1 MAQLKKPL
9 QEVRIPF
16 AKMSYTPDVPS
27 TSLSANEYN
36 SGQNVETDVRGIRSM
51 AGDQQILD
59 SLPAGSG
66 PPTFVT
72 SNFRDDGKFW
82 FVVATAATTGQPGQY
97 FASCDTTTWTDITPT
112 APTFNSTAYAQN
124 TNITE
129 GWNGNVLFL
138 NDTLNPPLIWLP
150 PLDPAVPTPP
160 PKLTMYSNQ
169 VPLEISTIA
178 PQSVSEK
185 VITFTEAQLAD
196 PFVVGEYVTVSG
208 VFPDVYNAT
217 WLVMACT
224 TTTVTIFCD
233 VTNAYSN
240 GGQVAPEYSWNFEP
254 TYKSVTA
261 GFLRLYNTPSI
272 GTLLLCGDITKV
284 DQNDVPTRFSTLMR
298 WSQGF
303 IDQVG
308 DPVPAPVTWDSY
320 DPAQIN
326 NSETPLPIRGPILD
340 AFPCNGQ
347 IFVSSYW
354 DTVVIS
360 PLNFSTSDTASL
372 GVRPF
377 NQGRGM
383 LSSNCW
389 ANTDKLVY
397 GLDARDI
404 WVFDGQDF
412 QGLGNQRV
420 KNWLFDQI
428 DPAYYDQIYMQTNT
442 QRNQIEIYYADKDS
456 LVSSNLAAVAI
467 TGTGGQFSCTAT
479 NISIGQEI
487 VVSGTLTGTGTITG
501 YTNPKSYYVI
511 ATNNTTTFTLS
522 ATPSGSAIT
531 TTAGTTAGL
540 TFAQV
545 NRGVP
550 NKMLSYRFDLDCF
563 NAPRDVSN
571 ATFATEA
578 PVYSYDAISGDY
590 TPLLSSRTVVY
601 AQGVAE
607 SKLIQKDQGYSY
619 LDSAPIDSIFRRD
632 NIKLSQ
638 DYSTKVMVHRLLP
651 EVVNLGAVANENN
664 EIPLYPS
671 PGQITI
677 TVEGA
682 NSVGSIAS
690 DNGGS
695 IVAVELYVNAD
706 GTDNTRSP
714 WAQINQNAF
723 RVVSLSL
730 SNTSATDIWMCNAA
744 TWQITEVEDDR

>member
-1 MAQLKKPL
+1 VAQLKKPI

-27 TSLSANEYN
+27 TALSANEYN

-51 AGDQQILD
+51 AGDEQILD
-59 SLPAGSG
+59 NLPNGSG

-82 FVVATAATTGQPGQY
+82 FVVATAAVGATPGKY

-112 APTFNSTAYAQN
+112 APTFDSSQYAQN

-138 NDTLNPPLIWLP
+138 NDTFNPPLIWLP

-160 PKLTMYSNQ
+160 PVLTMYSNQ
-169 VPLEISTIA
+169 VPLDIYSIA
-178 PQSVSEK
+178 PQSVTAK
-185 VITFTEAQLAD
+185 TVTFVTTQDTA
-196 PFVVGEYVTVSG
+196 PFVAGEFVTISQA
-208 VFPDVYNAT
+208 FPDVYNGT
-217 WLVMACT
+217 WEVVSCT
-224 TTTVTIFCD
+224 TTQVVILCD

-240 GGQVAPEYSWNFEP
+240 GGIVAPEYSWNFEP

-261 GFLRLYNTPSI
+261 GFLRLYNTPNI
-272 GTLLLCGDITKV
+272 GTLLMCGDITKV

-303 IDQVG
+303 IDQIG

-326 NSETPLPIRGPILD
+326 NSETSLPIRGPVVD

-360 PLNFSTSDTASL
+360 PLNFSTTDTASL

-428 DPAYYDQIYMQTNT
+428 DAAYYDQIYMQTNT
-442 QRNQIEIYYADKDS
+442 QRNQIEIYYPDAD
-456 LVSSNLAAVAI
+456 AV
-467 TGTGGQFSCTAT
+467 G
-479 NISIGQEI
+479 
-487 VVSGTLTGTGTITG
+487 
-501 YTNPKSYYVI
+501 
-511 ATNNTTTFTLS
+511 
-522 ATPSGSAIT
+522 
-531 TTAGTTAGL
+531 
-540 TFAQV
+540 
-545 NRGVP
+545 GVP

-563 NAPRDVSN
+563 NAPRDVSS

-578 PVYSYDAISGDY
+578 PVYEYDAGTMTY

-607 SKLIQKDQGYSY
+607 SQLIQKDQGYSY
-619 LDSAPIDSIFRRD
+619 VDDTPIESIFRRD

-638 DYSTKVMVHRLLP
+638 DYSTKVMVHRVLP
-651 EVVNLGAVANENN
+651 EVVNLGAEANVND

-690 DNGGS
+690 TNGGS
-695 IVAVELYVNAD
+695 LTAVEIYVNAD
-706 GTDNTRSP
+706 GSDNTRSP

-730 SNTSATDIWMCNAA
+730 GNTSSTDIWMCNAA

>member
-1 MAQLKKPL
+1 VAQLKKPI

-27 TSLSANEYN
+27 TALSANEYN

-51 AGDQQILD
+51 AGDEQILD
-59 SLPAGSG
+59 TLPMGSG
-66 PPTFVT
+66 APTFVT

-82 FVVATAATTGQPGQY
+82 FVVATAAVGAQPGQW
-97 FASCDTTTWTDITPT
+97 FASCDTTTWTDITPI
-112 APTFNSTAYAQN
+112 APTFDSSNYAQN

-129 GWNGNVLFL
+129 GWNGSVLFL
-138 NDTLNPPLIWLP
+138 NDTFNPPLIWLP
-150 PLDPAVPTPP
+150 PLDPAIPTPP
-160 PKLTMYSNQ
+160 PPLTMYSNQ
-169 VPLEISTIA
+169 VPLDIDTIA
-178 PQSVSEK
+178 PASLTEK
-185 VITFTEAQLAD
+185 TVTFLDTQAVA
-196 PFVVGEYVTVSG
+196 PFVVGEFVTLSG
-208 VFPDVYNAT
+208 VFPDVYNGT
-217 WLVMACT
+217 WEVNACT
-224 TTTVTIFCD
+224 TTDVTIVCD
-233 VTNAYSN
+233 VPEAYSN
-240 GGQVAPEYSWNFEP
+240 GGIVSPEYSWNFEP
-254 TYKSVTA
+254 AYKSVTA
-261 GFLRLYNTPSI
+261 GFLRLYNTPNI
-272 GTLLLCGDITKV
+272 GTLLMCGDLTKT
-284 DQNDVPTRFSTLMR
+284 DLADVPTRFPTLLR

-303 IDQVG
+303 VDQNNE
-308 DPVPAPVTWDSY
+308 PVPAPVSWSSY

-326 NSETPLPIRGPILD
+326 NDETSLPIRGPILD

-397 GLDARDI
+397 GLDARDL

-428 DPAYYDQIYMQTNT
+428 DAQYYDQIFMQTNT
-442 QRNQIEIYYADKDS
+442 QRNQIEIYYPDA
-456 LVSSNLAAVAI
+456 NAVD
-467 TGTGGQFSCTAT
+467 
-479 NISIGQEI
+479 
-487 VVSGTLTGTGTITG
+487 
-501 YTNPKSYYVI
+501 
-511 ATNNTTTFTLS
+511 
-522 ATPSGSAIT
+522 
-531 TTAGTTAGL
+531 
-540 TFAQV
+540 
-545 NRGVP
+545 GVP
-550 NKMLSYRFDLDCF
+550 NRMLSYRFDLDCF
-563 NAPRDVSN
+563 NAPRDVSS

-578 PVYSYDAISGDY
+578 PVYTYDAGTMTY

-607 SKLIQKDQGYSY
+607 SQLVQKDQGYSY
-619 LDSAPIDSIFRRD
+619 LDSTPIDSIFRRD

-638 DYSTKVMVHRLLP
+638 DYSTKVMVHRILP
-651 EVVNLGAVANENN
+651 EVVNLGAVSNGSD

-671 PGQITI
+671 PGNITI

-690 DNGGS
+690 NNGGS
-695 IVAVELYVNAD
+695 LVAVELYVNAD
-706 GTDNTRSP
+706 GSDNAHSP

-730 SNTSATDIWMCNAA
+730 SNVSATDIWICNAA